1 MSERKRITTT
11 ADVFMGGAGCV
22 DVFAFD
28 PARQLL
34 AQENKKGETPFA
46 TFAYHYDANSNRD
59 KITDNDGEHTYT
71 CDSAVHPISIAKEK
85 REAIIRKFKTM
96 WYLSLYSLSLY
107 STVF

>member
-1 MSERKRITTT
+1 MRTTTT
-11 ADVFMGGAGCV
+11 AEVCMGGAGCA
-22 DVFAFD
+22 DVFAID
-28 PARQLL
+28 PAAQLL
-34 AQENKKGETPFA
+34 ALENKKSETPFA
-46 TFAYHYDANSNRD
+46 TFAYHYDANGNCD